1 MFAGSEAGAG
11 IAADIDLGAAT
22 REARFKRAPIS
33 DRALAR
39 AIRAGGET
47 RAGAFIARRRQFT
60 LRLRPPGCTPTV
72 RKRIRRDRARMHRS
86 LPHRPSA
93 PVIPAAARMAARPV
107 AESSAGLSAHACRP
121 CSSGAIFGSPIV
133 ANARALRRSAPQTFP
148 CVPGSPLFA
157 CRFPWLAWPRSCA
170 AARRPSCVDARRTL
184 RGGAPFR
191 SDSRRLK
198 ARGAARPGGLPH
210 ARPYALPRSRAPALP
225 RSRAHV
231 LARSPGGRAIPSS
244 SCRRL
249 GRGDTMGSSRQAASR
264 TINRIRLLSEG
275 RHVIS
280 PDR

>member
-1 MFAGSEAGAG
+1 MRGDGAPSGWLSGEDEAPGNRSIPGASIFSATRRLDMPACRFRRRARGGPASGGRGCASRREVFAGSEAGAG

-22 REARFKRAPIS
+22 REARFKRAPIR

-121 CSSGAIFGSPIV
+121 CSSGAIFGSP
-133 ANARALRRSAPQTFP
+133 S
-148 CVPGSPLFA
+148 GSPRTQGKRPVFLRTRAFA
-157 CRFPWLAWPRSCA
+157 LIWWRIR
-170 AARRPSCVDARRTL
+170 
-184 RGGAPFR
+184 
-191 SDSRRLK
+191 DSRRMS
-198 ARGAARPGGLPH
+198 GNP
-210 ARPYALPRSRAPALP
+210 APAKP
-225 RSRAHV
+225 CGCYTFA
-231 LARSPGGRAIPSS
+231 G
-244 SCRRL
+244 
-249 GRGDTMGSSRQAASR
+249 
-264 TINRIRLLSEG
+264 
-275 RHVIS
+275 
-280 PDR
+280 